1 MMNTVFKI
9 VRNIVTSLMIL
20 AVPAFCTVTFILD
33 FNLLAKSITLML
45 SIIDIGLV
53 AVVLALADA
62 EVENANSD

>member
-20 AVPAFCTVTFILD
+20 AVPAFCAVTFILD

-53 AVVLALADA
+53 AVVLVLADA